1 MTGSPWVYLVPAVI
15 LFSLGKTPAVMA
27 TAIFAIPPALRLAN
41 LGIRQVSA
49 ETLEVGMAFGG
60 SRLQITSRKG
70 DKVVTEIT
78 S

>member
-1 MTGSPWVYLVPAVI
+1 
-15 LFSLGKTPAVMA
+15 MA
-27 TAIFAIPPALRLAN
+27 TAIFAIPPALRLTN

-70 DKVVTEIT
+70 DKVVAEIT